1 MCFRRG
7 DAYKITLKLM
17 CQLLWVLGLIVGL
30 TGLNFLLKYREYS
43 LFIAQ
48 PYITLPAFLAFSSGV
63 FLFATGCLGSW
74 MNIRNSYCHQGLFVY
89 LLVVVFCLEGT
100 ASTFAYFHYIQVD
113 SAIAPISE
121 VFQKYTGSS
130 QDINSRAFDTAQE
143 QLQCCGVRNYTDWME
158 TSWFS
163 QSGGLSVPHSCC
175 NTTFLSCNA
184 TLDQPWLLYPEGC
197 QVKLET
203 ALRLMLCFII
213 WGFLLVFL
221 TEVCVLLVMSQLMK
235 KQQFITYQALE
246 RDSSH

>member
-100 ASTFAYFHYIQVD
+100 ASTFAYFHYIQ
-113 SAIAPISE
+113 
-121 VFQKYTGSS
+121 
-130 QDINSRAFDTAQE
+130 
-143 QLQCCGVRNYTDWME
+143 LQCCGVRNYTDWME